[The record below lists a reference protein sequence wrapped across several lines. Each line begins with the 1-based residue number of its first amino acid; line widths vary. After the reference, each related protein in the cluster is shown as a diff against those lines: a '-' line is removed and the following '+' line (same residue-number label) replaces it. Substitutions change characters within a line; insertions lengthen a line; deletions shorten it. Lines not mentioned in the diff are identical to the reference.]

1 MVKLTPKQEKFCQCI
16 VSGMDGINS
25 YMAAYD
31 TKASRQVMY
40 NESNKLLMRD
50 DITER
55 IKELRKPLENHIY
68 NTQQNDRKKQIDFIL
83 DRIELCKQK
92 DDEQSIIR
100 YTDML
105 NKILALYKEQ
115 ENEQKTDNKVN
126 NLDTGTL
133 LKLANIN

>member
-31 TKASRQVMY
+31 TKASKQVMY
-40 NESNKLLMRD
+40 NESSKLLMRD

-55 IKELRKPLENHIY
+55 IKELRKPLENHAQNNAI
-68 NTQQNDRKKQIDFIL
+68 NERQQQIDFIKG
-83 DRIELCKQK
+83 RIAECIKK
-92 DDEQSIIR
+92 DDEQSLIR
-100 YTDML
+100 WNEQL
-105 NKILALYKEQ
+105 NKIYALYKDTEQ
-115 ENEQKTDNKVN
+115 EQKTDNKVN

-133 LKLANIN
+133 IKLADIS